1 MATQLEIPFREL
13 RPRPGTTKTVPVQ
26 VVDQPS
32 ALDMGFANDPAFRE
46 KLSRL
51 GRASGWALAGVPLAL
66 NAAGE
71 LGQDGNVASDL
82 AGAGGEALGGIA
94 GGLAAAKMM
103 PFPNPYAKAAAFA
116 LGSVLGGDVL
126 GKVTRWG
133 ADVVQGRNDPLGREL
148 SDQDR
153 RFQAGLRQ
161 AEAEAALLA
170 KYEALRQQQAMQNA
184 AFAKRLD
191 MDGQFQLAA
200 MNAASSGMDPA
211 ALAYMQAGLI

>member
-1 MATQLEIPFREL
+1 MANLP
-13 RPRPGTTKTVPVQ
+13 
-26 VVDQPS
+26 
-32 ALDMGFANDPAFRE
+32 GFANDPAFRK
-46 KLSRL
+46 KLKQL
-51 GRASGWALAGVPLAL
+51 GQTSGWALAGVPLAF
-66 NAAGE
+66 NAASE
-71 LGQDGNVASDL
+71 LGQDGNVASDV

-103 PFPNPYAKAAAFA
+103 PFQNPYAKGAAFA

-148 SDQDR
+148 NDQGR
-153 RFQAGLRQ
+153 RFQAALGQ

-170 KYEALRQQQAMQNA
+170 KYEAVRQQQAMQNA
-184 AFAKRLD
+184 AFMKQLE
-191 MDGQFQLAA
+191 MNGQFQQAA
-200 MNAASSGMDPA
+200 FGAATSGMDPA